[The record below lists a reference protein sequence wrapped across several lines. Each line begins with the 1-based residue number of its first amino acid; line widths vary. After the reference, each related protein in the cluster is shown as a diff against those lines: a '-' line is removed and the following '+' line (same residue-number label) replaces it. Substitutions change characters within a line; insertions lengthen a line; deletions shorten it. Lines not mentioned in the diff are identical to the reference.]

1 MSLLAWCEWLQ
12 HTRLATAI
20 GESNWL
26 FPFVEGS
33 HILTLPLAVGMV
45 FMFDLRLLGLA
56 FRGDSAGTMVKQLLR
71 WSWIGFAITFLT
83 GGLLFIT
90 QADKAYNNAFFRAK
104 LILLVLLGIN
114 AVVYH
119 RAFESKMTQWDSKA
133 RPPLGARFCGGL
145 SLVFWIAVIFC
156 GRTMAYQF

>member
-1 MSLLAWCEWLQ
+1 MSLFACCEWLA
-12 HTRLATAI
+12 HTRLATTIA
-20 GESNWL
+20 ESNWL
-26 FPFVEGS
+26 FPVVEGS
-33 HILTLPLAVGMV
+33 HILTLPIAVGLV
-45 FMFDLRLLGLA
+45 FMFDLRLLGFA
-56 FRGDSAGTMVKQLLR
+56 FRGDTAGPMVKQLLR
-71 WSWIGFAITFLT
+71 WSWIGFAITFVT

-104 LILLVLLGIN
+104 LVLLVLLAIN

-119 RAFESKMTQWDSKA
+119 RAFESKMAIWDSTTK
-133 RPPLGARFCGGL
+133 PPLGARFCGGF